1 MPHYTKASSFGMISI
16 VTIKSG
22 VMISILIITS
32 LLTWIVVHASTSPN
46 KDRPATQL
54 YGTYC
59 ITCHGRDGRS
69 QTNKGKYSHA
79 RDLTDAAWQ
88 EDVSD
93 ERIYNSIMNGRNLRG
108 NMPAF
113 KDKLSEKE
121 ADSLVG
127 FVREFRK

>member
-1 MPHYTKASSFGMISI
+1 MIPI
-16 VTIKSG
+16 VTAKSG
-22 VMISILIITS
+22 VMISILIISS
-32 LLTWIVVHASTSPN
+32 LLTWMVVEANTATD
-46 KDRPATQL
+46 KDRPAKQL

-59 ITCHGRDGRS
+59 ITCHGSDGRA

-93 ERIYNSIMNGRNLRG
+93 ERIYNSIKNGRNLRG

-121 ADSLVG
+121 ADSLVD
-127 FVREFRK
+127 FVRQFKK